1 LVGESLAQIDAAWRL
16 LRSGS
21 VVPGTIDGA
30 ELGEAEALMTKYA
43 DCPMDLADAT
53 LVYLVRRESL
63 STIPAIDQSDFNTCR
78 IERRKAFRIFPERRH

>member
-43 DCPMDLADAT
+43 ECPMDLAYAA
-53 LVYLVRRESL
+53 LVYLARRESL
-63 STIPAIDQSDFNTCR
+63 SSILTINHSDFKACR
-78 IERRKAFRIFPERRH
+78 IEGRKAFRIFAERRP